1 MKHEIHDISGI
12 SVEAL
17 VEKYLGLPTA
27 LGRAADDQFEHII
40 AKIKKLVNG
49 YAAKN
54 LSGAAREVLIKA
66 ICQAI
71 PTYSMSCFR
80 LSKKMCKR
88 ITSIIARYWWGG
100 NELKRKI
107 HWKKWCDI
115 AIPKV
120 MGGMGFRD
128 IQLFNQSM
136 LAKQGWRLLT
146 KPNSLCAKVLKGKY
160 YPNSDFMSA
169 RRKRNSSHTWRAILH
184 GREALD
190 KGLIKRV
197 GDGSTIRVFEDPWIP
212 DNLNGRPLAKPS
224 GAKAI
229 LVEELIDDNQMTW
242 SEEKLEEN
250 FIDTDRQAIRRIPL
264 GRFSEDEYAW
274 TQEKSG
280 NFTVRSAYRLMAL
293 IQRANNASGSGSSST
308 ICLKKLWKL
317 PVPPKFRSF
326 WWR

>member
-1 MKHEIHDISGI
+1 VFGQANAAAATRLQNILELYQVGSGQLVNKAKSAVFFSANCTPDMKHEIHDISGI

-88 ITSIIARYWWGG
+88 ITSIIARYCWGG

-107 HWKKWCDI
+107 HWKQWCDI

-128 IQLFNQSM
+128 IQLLNQSM
-136 LAKQGWRLLT
+136 LAK
-146 KPNSLCAKVLKGKY
+146 
-160 YPNSDFMSA
+160 
-169 RRKRNSSHTWRAILH
+169 
-184 GREALD
+184 
-190 KGLIKRV
+190 
-197 GDGSTIRVFEDPWIP
+197 
-212 DNLNGRPLAKPS
+212 
-224 GAKAI
+224 
-229 LVEELIDDNQMTW
+229 
-242 SEEKLEEN
+242 
-250 FIDTDRQAIRRIPL
+250 
-264 GRFSEDEYAW
+264 
-274 TQEKSG
+274 
-280 NFTVRSAYRLMAL
+280 
-293 IQRANNASGSGSSST
+293 
-308 ICLKKLWKL
+308 
-317 PVPPKFRSF
+317 
-326 WWR
+326 